1 VASNSWPARRSL
13 GGDAAVWVAIALL
26 FLTLAAVFLG
36 GSRET
41 GTSMLLL
48 CALAAL
54 LGTAGTVLL
63 VLAVAYQRLAYTL
76 TDTAL
81 LIEWLGRTVVV
92 PYHAIQG
99 IYTGQ
104 RLSGHATPSIP
115 NWPGISVGPA
125 RVRGLGRLR
134 FFATSS
140 DQSTLTLVTVEH
152 GGVVVS
158 ARDPHEFRAALI
170 ERVEDSS
177 EIEAETEAKPSV
189 AGPQAELLTWHEV
202 PPATAPWTA
211 LADLWLPICAIVGTL
226 LVLVVLA
233 VIVFRFDSL
242 PDQIALHFDADGRP
256 NDMAPKSDLLRLPL
270 IGLFVLVVNW
280 LLGIW
285 LHPRERLLARLL
297 WLGGVIVQVVLLM
310 GVLRLVA

>member
-1 VASNSWPARRSL
+1 VAPKTWPARRSF
-13 GGDAAVWVAIALL
+13 GGDAALWIAGALFFVA
-26 FLTLAAVFLG
+26 LAAVFLG
-36 GSRET
+36 GSREVGT
-41 GTSMLLL
+41 GMLLL
-48 CALAAL
+48 CALAVVLAAT
-54 LGTAGTVLL
+54 GFVLL
-63 VLAVAYQRLAYTL
+63 VLAIGYKRLAYAL
-76 TDTAL
+76 TDSAL
-81 LIEWLGRTVVV
+81 RIEWLGGTVVV

-140 DQSTLTLVTVEH
+140 DQSMLTLVTVEH

-158 ARDPHEFRAALI
+158 AREPHEFRAALI
-170 ERVEDSS
+170 EHVEDS
-177 EIEAETEAKPSV
+177 
-189 AGPQAELLTWHEV
+189 QAANATPDTRTWHQT
-202 PPATAPWTA
+202 PPTTAPWTA
-211 LADLWLPICAIVGTL
+211 LADTWLPSCTAIGML
-226 LVLVVLA
+226 LLLVVLA

-242 PDQIALHFDADGRP
+242 PEQIALHFDASGRP
-256 NDMAPKSDLLRLPL
+256 NDMAAKTDLLRLPL
-270 IGLFVLVVNW
+270 LGLTCLVINSV
-280 LLGIW
+280 LGIW

>member
-1 VASNSWPARRSL
+1 M
-13 GGDAAVWVAIALL
+13 GGDAAVWVASALL
-26 FLTLAAVFLG
+26 FLALAAVFFG
-36 GSRET
+36 GSHEV
-41 GTSMLLL
+41 GTSMLLM
-48 CALAAL
+48 CVVAVILA
-54 LGTAGTVLL
+54 GAGSMLF
-63 VLAVAYQRLAYTL
+63 VLAFAYRRLAYSL

-81 LIEWLGRTVVV
+81 CIEWLGRIDVV
-92 PYHAIQG
+92 PYHSIQG

-104 RLSGHATPSIP
+104 RLQGHATPSVP
-115 NWPGISVGPA
+115 NWPGIMVGPA

-140 DQSTLTLVTVEH
+140 DQSMLTLITVEH

-158 ARDPHEFRAALI
+158 ARDPHAFRAALI
-170 ERVEDSS
+170 ERVEESQD
-177 EIEAETEAKPSV
+177 AA
-189 AGPQAELLTWHEV
+189 ADARTWHQT

-211 LADLWLPICAIVGTL
+211 LADAWLPVCATVGTL
-226 LVLVVLA
+226 LVLLVLA

-242 PDQIALHFDADGRP
+242 PDQIPLHFDASGRQ
-256 NDMAPKSDLLRLPL
+256 NDVAPKSDLLRLPL
-270 IGLFVLVVNW
+270 LGLTCLVVNW

-297 WLGGVIVQVVLLM
+297 WIGGAIVQLVLLM